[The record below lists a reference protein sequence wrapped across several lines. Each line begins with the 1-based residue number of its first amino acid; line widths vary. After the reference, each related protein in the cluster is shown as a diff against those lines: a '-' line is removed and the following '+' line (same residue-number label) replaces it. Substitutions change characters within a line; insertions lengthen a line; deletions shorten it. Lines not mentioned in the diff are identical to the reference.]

1 MLTGTRSTP
10 QVGLPCSPPTT
21 TPRPTPQD
29 STHRVGTLRGDRP
42 RPPSAV
48 KQVRGGRVHALPWC
62 SQPDTDGD
70 SPGPP
75 PRGPTGAESLVSW
88 QILREDRTLW
98 SRTPFQNHRVDHL
111 LISIRVFHSFHTV
124 LLILN
129 LNTGFV
135 LKETVLFLK
144 YLVIDV

>member
-1 MLTGTRSTP
+1 M
-10 QVGLPCSPPTT
+10 
-21 TPRPTPQD
+21 
-29 STHRVGTLRGDRP
+29 
-42 RPPSAV
+42 
-48 KQVRGGRVHALPWC
+48 GRVHALLWC
-62 SQPDTDGD
+62 SQPDMDSD

-75 PRGPTGAESLVSW
+75 PRGSTWAESLVSW

-98 SRTPFQNHRVDHL
+98 SCTPFQNHRVDHL

-135 LKETVLFLK
+135 LKETILFLK

>member
-1 MLTGTRSTP
+1 M
-10 QVGLPCSPPTT
+10 
-21 TPRPTPQD
+21 
-29 STHRVGTLRGDRP
+29 
-42 RPPSAV
+42 
-48 KQVRGGRVHALPWC
+48 GRVPALLWC
-62 SQPDTDGD
+62 SQPDTDSD
-70 SPGPP
+70 SPGP

-88 QILREDRTLW
+88 RILREDRTLW
-98 SRTPFQNHRVDHL
+98 SRAPFQNHRVDHL